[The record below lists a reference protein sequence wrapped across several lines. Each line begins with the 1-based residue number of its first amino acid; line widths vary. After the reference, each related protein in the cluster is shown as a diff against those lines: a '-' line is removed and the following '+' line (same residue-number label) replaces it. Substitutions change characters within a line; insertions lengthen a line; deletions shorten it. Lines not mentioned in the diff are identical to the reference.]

1 MVVYSTTF
9 INVADR
15 RVRSKIKTFK
25 NIAFCNDSC
34 DMPNEVLNVKV
45 SDTRKDDGSSE
56 IG

>member
-9 INVADR
+9 INVTDR

-25 NIAFCNDSC
+25 NIASCNDSC
-34 DMPNEVLNVKV
+34 DMLNKILNVKV
-45 SDTRKDDGSSE
+45 SDTRKDDSSSK

>member
-9 INVADR
+9 INVTDR

-25 NIAFCNDSC
+25 NIASCNDSC
-34 DMPNEVLNVKV
+34 DMLNKVLNVKV
-45 SDTRKDDGSSE
+45 SDTRKDDSSSK